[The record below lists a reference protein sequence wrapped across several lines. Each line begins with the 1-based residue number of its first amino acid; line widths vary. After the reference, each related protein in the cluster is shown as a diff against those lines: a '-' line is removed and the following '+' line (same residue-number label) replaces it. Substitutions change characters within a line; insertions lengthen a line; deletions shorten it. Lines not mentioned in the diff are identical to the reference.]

1 MEDFRSRSFGEASVP
16 EAYRR
21 HLLSQL
27 FEPWARDLVRR
38 ARLQPGNAVLDVAS
52 GLAPVARVAAAT
64 VGRQGRVT
72 ASDISG
78 PMLALAATQPVDP
91 NWAPIEYLEC
101 SASAIEAEEGHFD
114 AVLCQQGLQF
124 FPEREEAVREMR
136 RVVGKDGTVMI
147 STWAAEHP
155 LGLFGPIAETLHDAG
170 VEEPWPGAFNP
181 TTYVIGAS
189 ELEGM
194 LRAAGLR
201 DVVVETIE
209 LDAVW
214 PDADDAVATV
224 LGTPFGPRVT
234 VLPATDQERIHT
246 LLATK
251 LGTSTEGPVTLRTV
265 SNVARGIR

>member
-1 MEDFRSRSFGEASVP
+1 MDDYRSRSFGEASVP

-21 HLLSQL
+21 YLLPQM

-52 GLAPVARVAAAT
+52 GLAPVARVAAAA
-64 VGRQGRVT
+64 VGQQGRVT

-91 NWAPIEYLEC
+91 EWAPIEYLEC
-101 SASAIEAEEGHFD
+101 SATAIEAEDDHFD
-114 AVLCQQGLQF
+114 VVLCQQGLQF
-124 FPEREEAVREMR
+124 FPERAEAVREIR
-136 RVVGKDGTVMI
+136 RVVGKGGTVMI

-155 LGLFGPIAETLHDAG
+155 LGLFGPIAQTLQDAG

-181 TTYVIGAS
+181 MTYVIGAS
-189 ELEGM
+189 QLEGM

-209 LDAVW
+209 LDVVW
-214 PDADDAVATV
+214 PDANDAAATV
-224 LGTPFGPRVT
+224 LGTPFGQRVAA
-234 VLPATDQERIHT
+234 LSATDQERIHG
-246 LLATK
+246 LLATN
-251 LGTSTEGPVTLRTV
+251 LGTSTEGPITLRTV
-265 SNVARGIR
+265 SNVGRGIK